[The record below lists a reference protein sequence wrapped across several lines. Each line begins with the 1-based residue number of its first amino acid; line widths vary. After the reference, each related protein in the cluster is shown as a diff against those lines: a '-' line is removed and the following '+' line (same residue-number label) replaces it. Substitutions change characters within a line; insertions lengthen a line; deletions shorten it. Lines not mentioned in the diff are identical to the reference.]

1 MKREL
6 SLHESYQLLKTAL
19 VLLLHQWI
27 RDELWVT
34 GGGYHRYPFAL
45 STRAGI
51 CQGHDDP
58 LALPRIGVSQRNA
71 SRPSLLAWRISR
83 GGRS

>member
-34 GGGYHRYPFAL
+34 GGGYLA
-45 STRAGI
+45 A
-51 CQGHDDP
+51 P
-58 LALPRIGVSQRNA
+58 LGLTSMTHPPADECWNA
-71 SRPSLLAWRISR
+71 AM
-83 GGRS
+83 